1 MLPKMFNNK
10 YFNLNKEIL
19 FLFSLYITLLISFF
33 YGENSTGGAI
43 LDYNNQKVITT
54 KFVLTFKETLLN
66 YDNFSTR
73 HSPVL
78 LIILSF
84 LEKLF
89 LSDLLI
95 RIIHLHFC
103 LFLPFFFYKILKI
116 KFFDIDKTILLLI
129 TGLIFLS
136 PTFRSLAIWPDSR
149 ILGLTFFTLS
159 VLFFLKFKIEYK
171 FNYAIINI
179 ISCAIS
185 AYISPNFA
193 VFSLFFLYGYIKT
206 YKFISKKIFIA
217 CFINFVMSIPA
228 IYYIFVLDI
237 NFLNKTAATNF
248 NDSDKIFFNNIFND
262 ILITFSLI
270 FFYLLPFLIEKVV
283 KYLKIFKISNLLF
296 SITIFLLC
304 VNFFDYN
311 YSYSGGGIFFKVSNF
326 LFNNNYLFYI
336 IGFISIL
343 TFLPYLKNNKENLLI
358 FILILINNPQYT
370 IYHKYFDPFL
380 LIMFFS
386 LFNFEISLKEK
397 KIKNFYLIYFYF
409 LTFLIVSNLK
419 YLWTT

>member
-1 MLPKMFNNK
+1 MSSKMLNNN

-43 LDYNNQKVITT
+43 LDYNNQKVITA
-54 KFVLTFKETLLN
+54 KFVSSFKETLLN

-73 HSPVL
+73 HSPIL
-78 LIILSF
+78 LIFLSF

-103 LFLPFFFYKILKI
+103 LLLPYFFYQILKV
-116 KFFDIDKTILLLI
+116 KFSGVDKTILFLI
-129 TGLIFLS
+129 AGLIFLS

-159 VLFFLKFKIEYK
+159 ILYFLKFKKENK
-171 FNYAIINI
+171 FNYVIINI
-179 ISCAIS
+179 ITCAIS

-193 VFSLFFLYGYIKT
+193 VFSLFFLYNYIKI

-217 CFINFVMSIPA
+217 CFINFVISVPA
-228 IYYIFVLDI
+228 IYYIFILDI

-248 NDSDKIFFNNIFND
+248 DNNDRIFFNNIFND
-262 ILITFSLI
+262 VLITFSLI
-270 FFYLLPFLIEKVV
+270 FFYLLPFLIENIV
-283 KYLKIFKISNLLF
+283 KYLKVFKLTNLF
-296 SITIFLLC
+296 SSIIIFLLC
-304 VNFFDYN
+304 INFFDYN
-311 YSYSGGGIFFKVSNF
+311 YSYSGGGIFFKTSNF
-326 LFNNNYLFYI
+326 FFNNNYLFYI

-343 TFLPYLKNNKENLLI
+343 IFLPFLKNNKENLLI
-358 FILILINNPQYT
+358 FILVLINNPQYT

-386 LFNFEISLKEK
+386 LFNFDLSLKEK
-397 KIKNFYLIYFYF
+397 KIKNFYLIYSYF

-419 YLWTT
+419 YIWTT

>member
-1 MLPKMFNNK
+1 MSSKMLNNN

-43 LDYNNQKVITT
+43 LDYNNQKVITA
-54 KFVLTFKETLLN
+54 KFVSSFKETLLN

-73 HSPVL
+73 HSPIL

-89 LSDLLI
+89 LSDQLI

-103 LFLPFFFYKILKI
+103 LLLPYFFYQILKV
-116 KFFDIDKTILLLI
+116 KFSGVDETILFLI

-136 PTFRSLAIWPDSR
+136 PTFRTLAIWPDSR

-159 VLFFLKFKIEYK
+159 ILYFLKFKKENK
-171 FNYAIINI
+171 FNYVIINI
-179 ISCAIS
+179 VTCAIS

-193 VFSLFFLYGYIKT
+193 VFSLFFLYNYIKI
-206 YKFISKKIFIA
+206 YKFISKKIFIT
-217 CFINFVMSIPA
+217 CFINFVISVPA
-228 IYYIFVLDI
+228 IYYIFILDI

-248 NDSDKIFFNNIFND
+248 DNNDRIFFNNIFND
-262 ILITFSLI
+262 VLITFSLI
-270 FFYLLPFLIEKVV
+270 FFYLLPFLIENIV
-283 KYLKIFKISNLLF
+283 KYLKIFKLTNLF
-296 SITIFLLC
+296 SSIFIFLLC
-304 VNFFDYN
+304 INFFDYN
-311 YSYSGGGIFFKVSNF
+311 YSYSGGGIFFKTSNF
-326 LFNNNYLFYI
+326 FFNNNYLFYI

-343 TFLPYLKNNKENLLI
+343 IFLPFLKNNKDNLLI
-358 FILILINNPQYT
+358 FILVLINNPQYT

-386 LFNFEISLKEK
+386 LFNFDLSLKEK
-397 KIKNFYLIYFYF
+397 KIKNFYLVYSYF
-409 LTFLIVSNLK
+409 LTFLIISNLK

>member
-1 MLPKMFNNK
+1 MSSKMLNNN

-43 LDYNNQKVITT
+43 LDYNNQKVITA
-54 KFVLTFKETLLN
+54 KFVSSFKETLLS
-66 YDNFSTR
+66 YDTFSTR
-73 HSPVL
+73 HSPIL

-103 LFLPFFFYKILKI
+103 LLLPYFFYQILKV
-116 KFFDIDKTILLLI
+116 KFSGVDKTILFLI

-159 VLFFLKFKIEYK
+159 ILYFLKFKKENK
-171 FNYAIINI
+171 FNYVIINI
-179 ISCAIS
+179 ITCAIS

-193 VFSLFFLYGYIKT
+193 VFSLFFLYNYIKI
-206 YKFISKKIFIA
+206 YKIISKKIFIV
-217 CFINFVMSIPA
+217 CFINFVISVPA
-228 IYYIFVLDI
+228 IYYIFILDI

-248 NDSDKIFFNNIFND
+248 DNNDRIFFNNIFND
-262 ILITFSLI
+262 VLITFSLI
-270 FFYLLPFLIEKVV
+270 FFYLLPFLIENIV
-283 KYLKIFKISNLLF
+283 KYLKIFKLTNLF
-296 SITIFLLC
+296 SSIFIFLLC
-304 VNFFDYN
+304 INFFDYN
-311 YSYSGGGIFFKVSNF
+311 YSYSGGGIFFKTSNF
-326 LFNNNYLFYI
+326 FFNNNYLFYI

-343 TFLPYLKNNKENLLI
+343 IFLPFLKNNKDNLLI
-358 FILILINNPQYT
+358 FILVLINNPQYT

-386 LFNFEISLKEK
+386 LFNFDLSLKEK
-397 KIKNFYLIYFYF
+397 KIKNFYLVYSYF
-409 LTFLIVSNLK
+409 LTFLIISNLK

>member
-1 MLPKMFNNK
+1 MSSKMLNNN

-43 LDYNNQKVITT
+43 LDYNNQKVITA
-54 KFVLTFKETLLN
+54 KFVSSFKETLLN

-73 HSPVL
+73 HSPIL

-103 LFLPFFFYKILKI
+103 LLLPYFFYQILKV
-116 KFFDIDKTILLLI
+116 KFFGVDKTILFLI

-159 VLFFLKFKIEYK
+159 ILYFLKFKKENK
-171 FNYAIINI
+171 FNYVIINI
-179 ISCAIS
+179 ITCAIS

-193 VFSLFFLYGYIKT
+193 VFSLFFLYNYIKI

-217 CFINFVMSIPA
+217 CFINFVISVPA
-228 IYYIFVLDI
+228 IYYIFILDI

-248 NDSDKIFFNNIFND
+248 DNNDRIFFNNIFND
-262 ILITFSLI
+262 VLITFSLI
-270 FFYLLPFLIEKVV
+270 FFYLLPFLIENIV
-283 KYLKIFKISNLLF
+283 KYLKIFKFTNLF
-296 SITIFLLC
+296 SSIIIFLLC
-304 VNFFDYN
+304 INFFDYN
-311 YSYSGGGIFFKVSNF
+311 YSYSGGGIFFKTSNF
-326 LFNNNYLFYI
+326 FFNNNYLFYI

-343 TFLPYLKNNKENLLI
+343 VFLPFLKNNKENLLI
-358 FILILINNPQYT
+358 FILVLINNPQYT

-386 LFNFEISLKEK
+386 LFNFDLSLKEK
-397 KIKNFYLIYFYF
+397 KIKNFYLIYSYF

-419 YLWTT
+419 YIWTT

>member
-1 MLPKMFNNK
+1 MSSKMLNNN

-43 LDYNNQKVITT
+43 LDYNNQKVITA
-54 KFVLTFKETLLN
+54 KFVSSFKETLLN

-73 HSPVL
+73 HSPIL

-103 LFLPFFFYKILKI
+103 LLLPYFFYQILKV
-116 KFFDIDKTILLLI
+116 KFSGVDKTILFLI

-136 PTFRSLAIWPDSR
+136 PTFRTLAIWPDSR

-159 VLFFLKFKIEYK
+159 ILYFLKFKKENK
-171 FNYAIINI
+171 FNYVIINI
-179 ISCAIS
+179 VTCAIS

-193 VFSLFFLYGYIKT
+193 VFSLFFLYNYIKI
-206 YKFISKKIFIA
+206 YKFISKKIFIT
-217 CFINFVMSIPA
+217 CFINFVISVPA
-228 IYYIFVLDI
+228 IYYIFILDI

-248 NDSDKIFFNNIFND
+248 DNNDRIFFNNIFND
-262 ILITFSLI
+262 VLITFSLI
-270 FFYLLPFLIEKVV
+270 FFYLLPFLIENIV
-283 KYLKIFKISNLLF
+283 KYLKIFKLTNLF
-296 SITIFLLC
+296 SSIFIFFLC
-304 VNFFDYN
+304 INFFDYN
-311 YSYSGGGIFFKVSNF
+311 YSYSGGGIFFKTSNF
-326 LFNNNYLFYI
+326 FFNNNYLFYI

-343 TFLPYLKNNKENLLI
+343 IFLPFLKNNKDNLLI
-358 FILILINNPQYT
+358 FILVLINNPQYT

-386 LFNFEISLKEK
+386 LFNFDLSLKEK
-397 KIKNFYLIYFYF
+397 KIKNFYLVYSYF
-409 LTFLIVSNLK
+409 LTFLIISNLK

>member
-1 MLPKMFNNK
+1 
-10 YFNLNKEIL
+10 
-19 FLFSLYITLLISFF
+19 
-33 YGENSTGGAI
+33 
-43 LDYNNQKVITT
+43 
-54 KFVLTFKETLLN
+54 
-66 YDNFSTR
+66 
-73 HSPVL
+73 
-78 LIILSF
+78 
-84 LEKLF
+84 
-89 LSDLLI
+89 
-95 RIIHLHFC
+95 
-103 LFLPFFFYKILKI
+103 
-116 KFFDIDKTILLLI
+116 
-129 TGLIFLS
+129 
-136 PTFRSLAIWPDSR
+136 
-149 ILGLTFFTLS
+149 
-159 VLFFLKFKIEYK
+159 
-171 FNYAIINI
+171 
-179 ISCAIS
+179 
-185 AYISPNFA
+185 
-193 VFSLFFLYGYIKT
+193 
-206 YKFISKKIFIA
+206 
-217 CFINFVMSIPA
+217 MSIPA

-397 KIKNFYLIYFYF
+397 KNKKFLFNIFLLFNFF
-409 LTFLIVSNLK
+409 NCK
-419 YLWTT
+419 

>member
-1 MLPKMFNNK
+1 MSSKMLNNN

-43 LDYNNQKVITT
+43 LDYNNQKVITA
-54 KFVLTFKETLLN
+54 KFVSSFKETLLN

-73 HSPVL
+73 HSPIL

-103 LFLPFFFYKILKI
+103 LLLPYFFYQILKV
-116 KFFDIDKTILLLI
+116 KFFGVDKTILFLI

-159 VLFFLKFKIEYK
+159 ILYFLKFKKENK
-171 FNYAIINI
+171 FNYVIINI
-179 ISCAIS
+179 ITCAIS

-193 VFSLFFLYGYIKT
+193 VFSLFFLYNYVRV

-217 CFINFVMSIPA
+217 CFINFVISVPA
-228 IYYIFVLDI
+228 IYYIFILDI

-248 NDSDKIFFNNIFND
+248 DNNDRIFFNNIFND
-262 ILITFSLI
+262 VLITFSLI
-270 FFYLLPFLIEKVV
+270 FFL
-283 KYLKIFKISNLLF
+283 S
-296 SITIFLLC
+296 TT
-304 VNFFDYN
+304 FFDR
-311 YSYSGGGIFFKVSNF
+311 
-326 LFNNNYLFYI
+326 
-336 IGFISIL
+336 
-343 TFLPYLKNNKENLLI
+343 
-358 FILILINNPQYT
+358 
-370 IYHKYFDPFL
+370 KYC
-380 LIMFFS
+380 
-386 LFNFEISLKEK
+386 
-397 KIKNFYLIYFYF
+397 
-409 LTFLIVSNLK
+409 
-419 YLWTT
+419 